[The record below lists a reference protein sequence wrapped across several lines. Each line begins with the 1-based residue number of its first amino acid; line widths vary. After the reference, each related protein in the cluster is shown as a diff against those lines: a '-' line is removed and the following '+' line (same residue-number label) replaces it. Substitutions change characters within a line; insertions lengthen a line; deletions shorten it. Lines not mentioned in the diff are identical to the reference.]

1 MIQAAAYLSVFLVL
15 AVSLLPHQIVT
26 YKSCCYDENGILAL
40 NQCGCSKESKPTLRE
55 RRECCEP
62 TIHKLKSE
70 NPSHN
75 AVSTV
80 IQRAPIDV
88 RVPEPLK
95 IITVCAQ
102 PIIFALALE
111 TGPPTV
117 NSLFVLQTRF
127 NL

>member
-1 MIQAAAYLSVFLVL
+1 MMQAVAYISVFLVV

-26 YKSCCYDENGILAL
+26 YKSCCYDENGTLAL
-40 NQCGCSKESKPTLRE
+40 HQCGCSKDSKPTLRE

-70 NPSHN
+70 NPSLH
-75 AVSTV
+75 AASIV
-80 IQRAPIDV
+80 IERAPLDV

-95 IITVCAQ
+95 NITVSSQ
-102 PIIFALALE
+102 PISFALVFE
-111 TGPPTV
+111 TGPPAV
-117 NSLFVLQTRF
+117 DCLFVLETRL